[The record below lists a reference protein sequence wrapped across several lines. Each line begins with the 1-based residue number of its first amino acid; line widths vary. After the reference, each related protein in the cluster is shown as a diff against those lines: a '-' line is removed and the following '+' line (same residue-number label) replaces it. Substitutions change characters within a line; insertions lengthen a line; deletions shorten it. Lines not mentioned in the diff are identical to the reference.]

1 MDPYSEPMT
10 PSKSKPQRR
19 NPFSGDADDM
29 GSAGTYRT
37 SAPSANRR
45 EDEITDYQSQNRSGT
60 SRASA
65 PTNQRPQAMQQTS
78 RPSSSSQ
85 CEWSFDTD
93 TWLVTQNKLLH
104 HYTI

>member
-37 SAPSANRR
+37 SAPSAYRR
-45 EDEITDYQSQNRSGT
+45 EDEITGYQSQNRTDT

-65 PTNQRPQAMQQTS
+65 PTNKRPQAMQQTS